1 MLDAARTEEV
11 MRGTSEQQ
19 IESLIGTGLARTGH
33 SLRAPAFWEGA
44 SLAGTVGISPAF
56 RWFGPGILSYKRRSG
71 SLLQP
76 SGVLV
81 SRGVML

>member
-44 SLAGTVGISPAF
+44 SLAGLLESRP
-56 RWFGPGILSYKRRSG
+56 RFGG
-71 SLLQP
+71 
-76 SGVLV
+76 LV
-81 SRGVML
+81 MVF